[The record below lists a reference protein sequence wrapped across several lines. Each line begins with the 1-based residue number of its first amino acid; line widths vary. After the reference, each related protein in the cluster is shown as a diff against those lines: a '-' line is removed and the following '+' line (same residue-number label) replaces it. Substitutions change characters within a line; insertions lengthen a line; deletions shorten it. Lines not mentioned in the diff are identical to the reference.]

1 MRWLQACTGYRD
13 SLPRKAAILAACVLS
28 LGLVLV
34 SGVYGLPGQLPRKA
48 AILAAC
54 VLSLGLVLVSGVY
67 GLPGQPAEEGR
78 HLGCVR
84 AQSGPGAG
92 FRRVRVTGTACRGRP
107 PSWLRACSVWAWCWF
122 QACTGYRDSLPRK
135 AAILAAC
142 VLSLGLVLVSGVY
155 GLPGQPAEEGR
166 HLGCVRA
173 QSGPGAGFRRV
184 RVTGTACRGR
194 PPSWLRA
201 CSVWAWCCC
210 CSTGNQRGPSSCARR
225 NVRWALLTHS
235 FFRSSTCAFRYL
247 PLWTL
252 LFVASAHI
260 RLIVYN
266 NVV

>member
-1 MRWLQACTGYRD
+1 MYGLPGQPAEEGRHLGCVRPQSGPGAGFRRVRVTGTACRGRPPSWLRACSVWAWCWFQACTGYRD
-13 SLPRKAAILAACVLS
+13 S
-28 LGLVLV
+28 
-34 SGVYGLPGQLPRKA
+34 LPRKA

-173 QSGPGAGFRRV
+173 QSGPGA
-184 RVTGTACRGR
+184 A
-194 PPSWLRA
+194 A
-201 CSVWAWCCC
+201 
-210 CSTGNQRGPSSCARR
+210 
-225 NVRWALLTHS
+225 ALLETS
-235 FFRSSTCAFRYL
+235 VGRQA
-247 PLWTL
+247 
-252 LFVASAHI
+252 AQDEMSAGPC
-260 RLIVYN
+260 
-266 NVV
+266 